1 MTTKKKTILVALDDS
16 EASQRVL
23 SYTAEQAKA
32 SEGLHVLLCHVL
44 PAMPPSLLESR
55 GAEDP
60 DEERRVEAAQRKEQV
75 RWTAEQTRA
84 GERLL
89 ENSHRRLQTLGVPTK
104 RIRTKIVEAAD
115 VHGRLADTILATAR
129 AEHCDMII
137 VGRHAF
143 SALREV
149 LHTHL
154 ADVLQADA
162 GGLEV
167 RIVD

>member
-1 MTTKKKTILVALDDS
+1 MTTKKTALVALDDS

-32 SEGLHVLLCHVL
+32 SEGLQVLLCHVL
-44 PAMPPSLLESR
+44 PSMPPHLLESP

-60 DEERRVEAAQRKEQV
+60 AEERRIEEAQRKEQA
-75 RWTAEQTRA
+75 RWTAKQNEA
-84 GERLL
+84 GVRLL
-89 ENSHRRLQTLGVPTK
+89 EDGKRRLDTLGVPAK
-104 RIRTKIVEAAD
+104 RIHTKLVEPAH
-115 VHGRLADTILATAR
+115 VHGDVAEAILNTAR
-129 AEHCDMII
+129 ESHCDMII

-154 ADVLQADA
+154 ADVLHANA
-162 GGLEV
+162 EGLEV

>member
-1 MTTKKKTILVALDDS
+1 MTTKKTILVALDDS

-23 SYTAEQAKA
+23 SYTAELAKP
-32 SEGLHVLLCHVL
+32 SEALHLLLCHVL
-44 PAMPPSLLESR
+44 PSMPPHLLESP

-60 DEERRVEAAQRKEQV
+60 AEERRIEEAQRTEQG
-75 RWTAEQTRA
+75 RWTAKHNEV
-84 GERLL
+84 GVRLL
-89 ENSHRRLQTLGVPTK
+89 ENGQRRLEKLGVPAK
-104 RIRTKIVEAAD
+104 RIHTKLVEPAH
-115 VHGRLADTILATAR
+115 VHGDVAEAILTA
-129 AEHCDMII
+129 AKESDCDMLI

-154 ADVLQADA
+154 ADVLHANA
-162 GGLEV
+162 EGLEV

>member
-23 SYTAEQAKA
+23 SYMAEQAKA
-32 SEGLHVLLCHVL
+32 EDGLHVLLCHVL
-44 PAMPPSLLESR
+44 PALPPSLLESR

-60 DEERRVEAAQRKEQV
+60 DEERRIEAAQLNEQV
-75 RWTAEQTRA
+75 RWTAEQTPA

-89 ENSHRRLQTLGVPTK
+89 ESSRRRLQTLGVPTE
-104 RIRTKIVEAAD
+104 RIHTKLVEPAD
-115 VHGRLADTILATAR
+115 VHGRLAETLLATAR
-129 AEHCDMII
+129 AAHCDMII

-154 ADVLQADA
+154 ADALQANA
-162 GGLEV
+162 RGLEV
-167 RIVD
+167 RIID